1 VPRSLW
7 TQDDID
13 YVLDWLGCARSHGLH
28 VSYLGGWNERFTPTQ
43 DPAGVAWFEQMRAA
57 LDAHGYQDVQLV
69 GADAIWPDKWAVA
82 DEMAADPAFDAAIGV
97 IGVHDNCGYPPGPDG
112 DKTPFGYRCT
122 GSATARSLGKP
133 MWASEDGKLD
143 ATKGAPTLLRE
154 VLNSYNQAGITGLI
168 EYPLA
173 TAMLDDLPLEN
184 RGLVTADSPW
194 SGAYRVNNVTWSL
207 AHVTQFVPQG
217 WAHVAGANRALG
229 DSGSFNTFES
239 PDHRQWSLVAQNT
252 GTSAGQT
259 VLPQTLRVRMIGS
272 LSARTVH
279 VWATNLW
286 SSRPTRWFVHRADV
300 HPRHGIFTYTV
311 PPGYAISFTSRS
323 AIVRKGDGQPP
334 TSPVATAALRSSYSA
349 QPDATGMPRLLSPI
363 DGNYSYEPC
372 AGGRSGQCLGQQD
385 PEPPVYWLTP
395 SAGPRDPHALVGQ
408 DSWTDYTVSSDV
420 LIPGQ
425 GDRAGLISRFSG
437 TCAFFATTCQLGNAQ
452 DFDGYEFTVAG
463 DGSWDLYRNSVTDGR
478 TVLDSGTLPTPVAG
492 AWHHLALTAS
502 GPTLTGSI
510 DGQVVTTVQDTTYG
524 HGLAGIESN
533 WSHVQY
539 DALTVS

>member
-1 VPRSLW
+1 
-7 TQDDID
+7 
-13 YVLDWLGCARSHGLH
+13 
-28 VSYLGGWNERFTPTQ
+28 
-43 DPAGVAWFEQMRAA
+43 
-57 LDAHGYQDVQLV
+57 
-69 GADAIWPDKWAVA
+69 
-82 DEMAADPAFDAAIGV
+82 
-97 IGVHDNCGYPPGPDG
+97 
-112 DKTPFGYRCT
+112 
-122 GSATARSLGKP
+122 
-133 MWASEDGKLD
+133 
-143 ATKGAPTLLRE
+143 
-154 VLNSYNQAGITGLI
+154 
-168 EYPLA
+168 
-173 TAMLDDLPLEN
+173 
-184 RGLVTADSPW
+184 
-194 SGAYRVNNVTWSL
+194 
-207 AHVTQFVPQG
+207 
-217 WAHVAGANRALG
+217 
-229 DSGSFNTFES
+229 
-239 PDHRQWSLVAQNT
+239 
-252 GTSAGQT
+252 
-259 VLPQTLRVRMIGS
+259 
-272 LSARTVH
+272 
-279 VWATNLW
+279 
-286 SSRPTRWFVHRADV
+286 VHRADV

>member
-1 VPRSLW
+1 
-7 TQDDID
+7 
-13 YVLDWLGCARSHGLH
+13 
-28 VSYLGGWNERFTPTQ
+28 
-43 DPAGVAWFEQMRAA
+43 
-57 LDAHGYQDVQLV
+57 V

-239 PDHRQWSLVAQNT
+239 PDHRQWSLVVQNT

-437 TCAFFATTCQLGNAQ
+437 TCACSPPPASWATPRTSTATSSPWPGT
-452 DFDGYEFTVAG
+452 GPGTSTGTRSPTAG
-463 DGSWDLYRNSVTDGR
+463 RCSTPARCRPRSPEPGTTSPSRHPGPPSPAPSTARWSPPCRTRPTDTDSPGSRATGR
-478 TVLDSGTLPTPVAG
+478 TS
-492 AWHHLALTAS
+492 S
-502 GPTLTGSI
+502 
-510 DGQVVTTVQDTTYG
+510 TTHSPCPRTRP
-524 HGLAGIESN
+524 
-533 WSHVQY
+533 
-539 DALTVS
+539 

>member
-1 VPRSLW
+1 
-7 TQDDID
+7 
-13 YVLDWLGCARSHGLH
+13 
-28 VSYLGGWNERFTPTQ
+28 
-43 DPAGVAWFEQMRAA
+43 
-57 LDAHGYQDVQLV
+57 
-69 GADAIWPDKWAVA
+69 
-82 DEMAADPAFDAAIGV
+82 
-97 IGVHDNCGYPPGPDG
+97 
-112 DKTPFGYRCT
+112 
-122 GSATARSLGKP
+122 